1 MTLVNSNILK
11 CAKYELIVQIPFSK
25 VTEKW
30 EDKCS
35 CCITLDKWSMFEG
48 FDSTEFNALFT
59 VRL

>member
-1 MTLVNSNILK
+1 MLTLVNSNILK

-30 EDKCS
+30 ED
-35 CCITLDKWSMFEG
+35 CITLDEWSIFED
-48 FDSTEFNALFT
+48 FVSTELNALFT